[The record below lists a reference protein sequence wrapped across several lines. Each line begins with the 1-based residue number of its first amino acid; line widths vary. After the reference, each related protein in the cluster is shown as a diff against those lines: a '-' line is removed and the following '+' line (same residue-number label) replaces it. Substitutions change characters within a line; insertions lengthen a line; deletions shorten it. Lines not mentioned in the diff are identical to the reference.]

1 MIEKVFWDRLKFENG
16 KSEDDDPMFGDE
28 KTEEA
33 YFKLLSTL
41 TRNVTENAILVKK
54 MNLDMDQLK

>member
-1 MIEKVFWDRLKFENG
+1 MIEKVFWDRLKFENA
-16 KSEDDDPMFGDE
+16 KAEDDDAMFGDE

-54 MNLDMDQLK
+54 MNLDMD